1 MTSFG
6 LSLLSVRLVII
17 KLLMPI
23 LMPLKE
29 QLQPDRT
36 EIQRRLGLA
45 KAYNASISG
54 TSSQSTQS
62 VLRDSYSEEQKRQGG
77 LNTLGC

>member
-29 QLQPDRT
+29 QFIDRT